1 MNGTA
6 RRSYKVFYAKTS
18 LLQFSTSV
26 AHLFKVKRRNC
37 HARFNANICN
47 LLPLPDDSLPLIIT
61 KPNRIVKCVDV
72 GERSALEESCDKNRF
87 AGWGAAELLLTFK
100 SPCRLGEKKR
110 SRGAAKAGSS
120 IGIRPS
126 NSTDELAVKTSA
138 WFGHFKLKI
147 RTFVNMKPSKS
158 YRKDQTNSISHK
170 GDIFEK
176 VDRTQSLE
184 KSLAHGSFEADDA
197 PFSISRHHCET
208 VSVLPL
214 DAKGQPCS
222 GSSRPV
228 YCWPAEEAIG
238 SAFARC
244 LLAQLPKKEMNG
256 AFVKGRQA
264 TSPSFAP
271 LQNRHYLTPIEERPE
286 NVGPPSDG
294 NNVSVD
300 SGTRTATTPRAAPRF
315 LRRGLVKTGAVSQI
329 VQAMRDSQE
338 QDSRYSAASSSSTVE
353 STTAPTVDSKDNKPD
368 VSAEQ
373 VRLVR
378 TLICIFESGA
388 VDRVGPLKLYHAQT
402 YKREL
407 SRISAHNL
415 GQVLR
420 KTKRFNQLLNTPRR
434 HSLDSQAMLESL
446 NAAPGTHPS
455 CRYLG
460 DGDVSEADKGRALSS
475 VLDDALE
482 MYDGSLSPTS
492 SMNKTSGRF
501 RRQKSF
507 LRAVTGSAHAYG
519 KLENSN
525 DHPSFSFTPL
535 RFTRFVHSSWRS
547 TWLLANQYSLF
558 RFVDSGIWGLSGG
571 RSIGKGRQC
580 FSGQPHDVGNALSGP
595 GASWDLFVNNEQHP
609 QVATPVVHVTRPA
622 SMLYSNGDQ
631 PTDPAVVLP
640 MSVSQTNLQQPKPV
654 AVVSRRPVHSDVM
667 LPKVRFAN
675 GDGQRSP
682 LTMTLSL
689 CNRLKLSS
697 LLQREQIFSMFPSLT
712 FFVLLLLLFDLLITL
727 QETVRKYAPAPS
739 RWLMWKTRRS
749 APDGRGPF
757 PIETAE
763 ERDQLLAGPRFV
775 RRRNGR
781 REKRIT
787 RFINLYN
794 SSQGRLGEAQDDSCS
809 LSPSCSSSLSDSSI
823 PKAAGPQPSAPL
835 SVGATAPTQSDTI
848 YREGILY
855 HKQPSNSGR
864 SSHDRSWQLYWA
876 FLIDHTLHLCPE
888 KSMLAVSPT
897 SVAAQKFVHF
907 IREKATLSID
917 VRSCIADIA
926 YNQVKRKSVFRCIT
940 VKQSEHLFQAVDD
953 KDMIGW
959 IEALQSCAKGAEQE
973 TVSPSSLALIIKRY
987 ERQSHCSS
995 SSVSPSVKLK
1005 KSVQSPSVKGGAPKA
1020 MAEEGA
1026 PEQAPP
1032 PPPPAPPATS
1042 SSSSQQQPH
1051 HSEATLKRVRKWCKT
1066 RFPAAAN
1073 TATVATSQAPRD
1085 DQSRPCSA
1093 VFGLHLEDCLT
1104 TGETDY
1110 VPLIIQL
1117 CVKVVEA
1124 YGLDTV
1130 GVYRIPGNTAAVNT
1144 LSASLDQGFEFVEFD
1159 DIRWRDVNVVSSLLK
1174 AFFRKLPDPLLTSNL
1189 YRHFI
1194 EANRIESPELRLKTL
1209 RDLVRKLPR
1218 HNYETLRYLMH
1229 HLNRVVAHSA
1239 INKMEAKN
1247 LALMFGPSLVRPS
1260 GENMVAMVTHMSDQ
1274 CKIVESL
1281 IVYCDWIF
1289 GEDTTAEPVDP
1300 SSAEVGQLL
1309 DFIGNSERD
1318 LKKAKENIVK
1328 NLVNVRAVKNE
1339 YASAPQTTALSGSPC
1354 DERNIDEEIA
1364 RAYRLDIL
1372 NDAPAGGG
1380 TIYDEQTSRLVLPE
1394 STRELIEAAEDY
1406 KRSREE
1412 QIYTA
1417 RRIFIAG
1424 GTPTESVDN
1433 KINLLAQHC
1442 RHLNINNA
1450 DSLDVLSPETRE
1462 KIKQFQRGHPLWTS
1476 GRAPLNFPQSPS
1488 TMVTSQQV
1496 DADLLESEGRR
1507 SSLSRSRPLGMSSS
1521 CDSLDEA
1528 HFAGGGGH
1536 PSPTSKSYDFAGSQ
1550 LSEAVATKE
1559 AMNDD
1564 DDEDNGKQQ
1573 QQQQSLLSRGRL
1585 RHVKPEFSFFRRM
1598 VANDCPPTGQSE
1610 GGESRHEGASKEGRH
1625 RQHRQYNIGN
1635 LLKFS
1640 RKAAALP
1647 QERRRDLRRHTLGSM
1662 ETEQFRSGRRQF
1674 RHKVFNDEEGD
1685 HDDGGRGDE
1694 PVQLWLKESPLR
1706 RSNPD
1711 MSSPSMPS
1719 MGDRPLWVHS

>member
-1 MNGTA
+1 
-6 RRSYKVFYAKTS
+6 
-18 LLQFSTSV
+18 
-26 AHLFKVKRRNC
+26 
-37 HARFNANICN
+37 
-47 LLPLPDDSLPLIIT
+47 
-61 KPNRIVKCVDV
+61 
-72 GERSALEESCDKNRF
+72 
-87 AGWGAAELLLTFK
+87 
-100 SPCRLGEKKR
+100 
-110 SRGAAKAGSS
+110 
-120 IGIRPS
+120 
-126 NSTDELAVKTSA
+126 
-138 WFGHFKLKI
+138 
-147 RTFVNMKPSKS
+147 
-158 YRKDQTNSISHK
+158 
-170 GDIFEK
+170 
-176 VDRTQSLE
+176 
-184 KSLAHGSFEADDA
+184 
-197 PFSISRHHCET
+197 
-208 VSVLPL
+208 
-214 DAKGQPCS
+214 
-222 GSSRPV
+222 
-228 YCWPAEEAIG
+228 
-238 SAFARC
+238 
-244 LLAQLPKKEMNG
+244 
-256 AFVKGRQA
+256 
-264 TSPSFAP
+264 
-271 LQNRHYLTPIEERPE
+271 
-286 NVGPPSDG
+286 
-294 NNVSVD
+294 
-300 SGTRTATTPRAAPRF
+300 
-315 LRRGLVKTGAVSQI
+315 
-329 VQAMRDSQE
+329 
-338 QDSRYSAASSSSTVE
+338 
-353 STTAPTVDSKDNKPD
+353 
-368 VSAEQ
+368 
-373 VRLVR
+373 
-378 TLICIFESGA
+378 
-388 VDRVGPLKLYHAQT
+388 
-402 YKREL
+402 
-407 SRISAHNL
+407 
-415 GQVLR
+415 
-420 KTKRFNQLLNTPRR
+420 
-434 HSLDSQAMLESL
+434 
-446 NAAPGTHPS
+446 
-455 CRYLG
+455 
-460 DGDVSEADKGRALSS
+460 
-475 VLDDALE
+475 
-482 MYDGSLSPTS
+482 
-492 SMNKTSGRF
+492 
-501 RRQKSF
+501 
-507 LRAVTGSAHAYG
+507 
-519 KLENSN
+519 
-525 DHPSFSFTPL
+525 
-535 RFTRFVHSSWRS
+535 
-547 TWLLANQYSLF
+547 
-558 RFVDSGIWGLSGG
+558 
-571 RSIGKGRQC
+571 
-580 FSGQPHDVGNALSGP
+580 
-595 GASWDLFVNNEQHP
+595 
-609 QVATPVVHVTRPA
+609 
-622 SMLYSNGDQ
+622 MLYSNGDQ

-682 LTMTLSL
+682 LTMTL
-689 CNRLKLSS
+689 
-697 LLQREQIFSMFPSLT
+697 
-712 FFVLLLLLFDLLITL
+712 
-727 QETVRKYAPAPS
+727 
-739 RWLMWKTRRS
+739 S

-1564 DDEDNGKQQ
+1564 DDDEDNGKQQ

-1585 RHVKPEFSFFRRM
+1585 RSIGRRRISPRRSFKGG
-1598 VANDCPPTGQSE
+1598 APSSAPTV
-1610 GGESRHEGASKEGRH
+1610 
-1625 RQHRQYNIGN
+1625 QHR
-1635 LLKFS
+1635 KFAQIQPQGS
-1640 RKAAALP
+1640 GAAAGAQARSAKAHARFNGNGAV
-1647 QERRRDLRRHTLGSM
+1647 QERPQAIQAQSVQRR
-1662 ETEQFRSGRRQF
+1662 
-1674 RHKVFNDEEGD
+1674 
-1685 HDDGGRGDE
+1685 GG
-1694 PVQLWLKESPLR
+1694 
-1706 RSNPD
+1706 
-1711 MSSPSMPS
+1711 
-1719 MGDRPLWVHS
+1719 

>member
-1 MNGTA
+1 M
-6 RRSYKVFYAKTS
+6 
-18 LLQFSTSV
+18 
-26 AHLFKVKRRNC
+26 
-37 HARFNANICN
+37 
-47 LLPLPDDSLPLIIT
+47 
-61 KPNRIVKCVDV
+61 
-72 GERSALEESCDKNRF
+72 
-87 AGWGAAELLLTFK
+87 
-100 SPCRLGEKKR
+100 
-110 SRGAAKAGSS
+110 
-120 IGIRPS
+120 
-126 NSTDELAVKTSA
+126 
-138 WFGHFKLKI
+138 
-147 RTFVNMKPSKS
+147 
-158 YRKDQTNSISHK
+158 
-170 GDIFEK
+170 
-176 VDRTQSLE
+176 
-184 KSLAHGSFEADDA
+184 
-197 PFSISRHHCET
+197 
-208 VSVLPL
+208 
-214 DAKGQPCS
+214 
-222 GSSRPV
+222 
-228 YCWPAEEAIG
+228 
-238 SAFARC
+238 
-244 LLAQLPKKEMNG
+244 
-256 AFVKGRQA
+256 
-264 TSPSFAP
+264 
-271 LQNRHYLTPIEERPE
+271 
-286 NVGPPSDG
+286 
-294 NNVSVD
+294 
-300 SGTRTATTPRAAPRF
+300 
-315 LRRGLVKTGAVSQI
+315 
-329 VQAMRDSQE
+329 
-338 QDSRYSAASSSSTVE
+338 
-353 STTAPTVDSKDNKPD
+353 
-368 VSAEQ
+368 
-373 VRLVR
+373 
-378 TLICIFESGA
+378 
-388 VDRVGPLKLYHAQT
+388 
-402 YKREL
+402 
-407 SRISAHNL
+407 
-415 GQVLR
+415 
-420 KTKRFNQLLNTPRR
+420 
-434 HSLDSQAMLESL
+434 
-446 NAAPGTHPS
+446 
-455 CRYLG
+455 
-460 DGDVSEADKGRALSS
+460 
-475 VLDDALE
+475 
-482 MYDGSLSPTS
+482 
-492 SMNKTSGRF
+492 
-501 RRQKSF
+501 
-507 LRAVTGSAHAYG
+507 
-519 KLENSN
+519 
-525 DHPSFSFTPL
+525 
-535 RFTRFVHSSWRS
+535 
-547 TWLLANQYSLF
+547 
-558 RFVDSGIWGLSGG
+558 
-571 RSIGKGRQC
+571 
-580 FSGQPHDVGNALSGP
+580 
-595 GASWDLFVNNEQHP
+595 
-609 QVATPVVHVTRPA
+609 
-622 SMLYSNGDQ
+622 
-631 PTDPAVVLP
+631 
-640 MSVSQTNLQQPKPV
+640 
-654 AVVSRRPVHSDVM
+654 
-667 LPKVRFAN
+667 
-675 GDGQRSP
+675 
-682 LTMTLSL
+682 
-689 CNRLKLSS
+689 
-697 LLQREQIFSMFPSLT
+697 
-712 FFVLLLLLFDLLITL
+712 
-727 QETVRKYAPAPS
+727 
-739 RWLMWKTRRS
+739 
-749 APDGRGPF
+749 
-757 PIETAE
+757 
-763 ERDQLLAGPRFV
+763 LAGPRFV

-794 SSQGRLGEAQDDSCS
+794 SSQVSSMRANIGEGRLGEAQDDSCS

-907 IREKATLSID
+907 IREKASLSID

-959 IEALQSCAKGAEQE
+959 IEALQSCAKGAEQVLPPLARNGHLFDVDGGLGGAHASTRRRCLVGIMANWALRPLAHLCIRGCDRSGASFNEMPFNQRQLVDAIVSTRPFYCNYMKKTTVLLVYGCYVSPAPCESLFKE

-987 ERQSHCSS
+987 ERQSHSSS

-1005 KSVQSPSVKGGAPKA
+1005 KSVQSPSVKGGALKA

-1032 PPPPAPPATS
+1032 PPPPAPPAAS
-1042 SSSSQQQPH
+1042 SSQQPH

-1073 TATVATSQAPRD
+1073 TATVATSQTLRD
-1085 DQSRPCSA
+1085 DQNRPCSA

-1239 INKMEAKN
+1239 INKVLPARLITCMLGMILVRLFKMEAKN

-1281 IVYCDWIF
+1281 IVYSSWNFSAVGYLARIR
-1289 GEDTTAEPVDP
+1289 P
-1300 SSAEVGQLL
+1300 SNRSTLQALRLDNCWTLSAIPNEVLL
-1309 DFIGNSERD
+1309 TNRSLVQSIRIVTFAGFVD

-1339 YASAPQTTALSGSPC
+1339 CTPVPQTALSGSPC

-1364 RAYRLDIL
+1364 RAYRLDSL
-1372 NDAPAGGG
+1372 NEASSGGGGG
-1380 TIYDEQTSRLVLPE
+1380 TIYDEQMSRSVLPE

-1476 GRAPLNFPQSPS
+1476 GRAPLNFPQGPS
-1488 TMVTSQQV
+1488 AMTTSQQV
-1496 DADLLESEGRR
+1496 DADLLELRGRGN
-1507 SSLSRSRPLGMSSS
+1507 SLSRSRPLGMSSS

-1536 PSPTSKSYDFAGSQ
+1536 PSPTSKSYDFAGTQ

-1559 AMNDD
+1559 AGNDV
-1564 DDEDNGKQQ
+1564 EDNGKQQ
-1573 QQQQSLLSRGRL
+1573 HQQSLLNRGRL
-1585 RHVKPEFSFFRRM
+1585 RHVKPEFSFFRRT

-1610 GGESRHEGASKEGRH
+1610 GGESRHEGASKEGRQH
-1625 RQHRQYNIGN
+1625 QHRQYNIGN

-1662 ETEQFRSGRRQF
+1662 ETEQFRSGRRQL
-1674 RHKVFNDEEGD
+1674 RHKVFNDDEEGD
-1685 HDDGGRGDE
+1685 HDDDGGRGDE

-1711 MSSPSMPS
+1711 MSSPSVPS